1 MPIADFAGRWNW
13 GYDGVLLYAPDHT
26 YGRPDDLME
35 LIDAAH
41 ARGLMVFLDVVY
53 NHFGPEGNFLPK
65 IAPQFFTEHHHTPWG
80 AALDYRVPQVRAFA
94 IDNALHW
101 LDRYRFDGLRLDAVH
116 AIVEPGEPHLLTSLS
131 QRVGDLARETG
142 RLIHLVLESDDNRAS
157 WLNPD
162 ETVPA
167 GRYRAHWDDDYHHAW
182 HVILTGE
189 RHGFYEDY
197 AAAPRRHLAR
207 TLASGF
213 AYQGEPSPHRGMAP
227 RGEDSSRLP
236 PAAFVSFVQNHD
248 QIGNRP
254 HGERLAAMA
263 QPEGLRAALAVTL
276 LAPMPPLLFMGDEW
290 GSRRPFPFFCD
301 FCGELAEAVR
311 RGREREFAAAY
322 ANLANPVPDPLSM
335 ETFNAAK
342 LDWDA
347 RTIPAHAR
355 LLAMVRELLTIRQRE
370 ITPFFA
376 DAANHEAC
384 AEGDLILAQWSGPA
398 GRTLHLLA
406 NAGGNQTPI
415 DAHLCPTG
423 RAIWG
428 DPPPAI
434 LPPWS
439 VFWSV
444 AEA

>member
-1 MPIADFAGRWNW
+1 
-13 GYDGVLLYAPDHT
+13 
-26 YGRPDDLME
+26 
-35 LIDAAH
+35 
-41 ARGLMVFLDVVY
+41 
-53 NHFGPEGNFLPK
+53 
-65 IAPQFFTEHHHTPWG
+65 
-80 AALDYRVPQVRAFA
+80 
-94 IDNALHW
+94 
-101 LDRYRFDGLRLDAVH
+101 
-116 AIVEPGEPHLLTSLS
+116 
-131 QRVGDLARETG
+131 
-142 RLIHLVLESDDNRAS
+142 
-157 WLNPD
+157 
-162 ETVPA
+162 
-167 GRYRAHWDDDYHHAW
+167 
-182 HVILTGE
+182 
-189 RHGFYEDY
+189 
-197 AAAPRRHLAR
+197 
-207 TLASGF
+207 
-213 AYQGEPSPHRGMAP
+213 
-227 RGEDSSRLP
+227 
-236 PAAFVSFVQNHD
+236 
-248 QIGNRP
+248 
-254 HGERLAAMA
+254 MA

-276 LAPMPPLLFMGDEW
+276 LAQMPPLLFMGDEW
-290 GSRRPFPFFCD
+290 GSRRPFPLFCD